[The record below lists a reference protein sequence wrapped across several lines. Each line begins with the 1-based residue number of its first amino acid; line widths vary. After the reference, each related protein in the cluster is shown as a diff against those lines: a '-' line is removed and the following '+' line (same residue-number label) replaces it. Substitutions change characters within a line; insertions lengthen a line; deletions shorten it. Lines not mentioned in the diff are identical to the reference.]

1 MNINSCGQV
10 LCADEQERIAR
21 LRAALLRGGRYLKFK
36 GILASIA
43 PSMAAASLVAGLAVT
58 QPALAADVVV
68 TEPPSNAPVV
78 ITSPGVD
85 DVTVTSSGLITNGGD
100 AGHSP
105 VDIQTG
111 VSSGA
116 ITVDVHD
123 VTTTAGARGAI
134 FINTDGTGDVI
145 VTSDGDVTG
154 ALKGI
159 NVTHSG
165 DGNVSVT
172 STGTITG
179 SADSGVR
186 VLRDGSAAGYNVN
199 VSVNQV
205 TANADGTGAAL
216 DIGNAS
222 AGGALTVTA
231 TGTVTNSAG
240 HVIRINGVDGNSDG
254 NLGGP
259 LTIDVKDLASG
270 SRASATDVFMSG
282 GGDGI
287 QLVGAVGATGTAQPT
302 SITTGDIDVSGT
314 GVNLGYA
321 INRVGGPTTV
331 TTGDITAGG
340 AGVVVESADNS
351 ENYAITVKSGNVTT
365 GSTGITVNQ
374 SGTGSISVEAGNIN
388 AGMAASGVNGFQNAG
403 GYGVRLDS
411 DPHGATVAGQGG
423 SDWNLVTGD
432 ITVTNRATGA
442 FAGTGIGL
450 GTIQNGGNGNTTVTA
465 GNIQAGTGV
474 VYNRNGT
481 GKVSITTGDITAT
494 TGNGVQFG
502 SNLVRD
508 DLVITT
514 GNITAAGKGVTGD
527 TQGRNDLANITTINV
542 GDITSGGDGIDVIH
556 TGRGA
561 ATINAAGTIQSDGIG
576 VNLTNDSATF
586 YSPAPDSQTII
597 TVNNIDTPNNTAINV
612 NSNAVK
618 GTTITTNGAITTSAA
633 STIAGDGM
641 RVTEREG
648 PLLINVAQ
656 GSTITSFNNTMELTN
671 NGSAGTTINVDGAL
685 ISTALG
691 GGSDGVIWTW
701 GTPGTTTVN
710 INDGST
716 VQAADRTGFAMTD
729 NGGDSLITVGA
740 ATVTGGF
747 RLGTGAD
754 VLTFNGTDM
763 LNTGT
768 LDGGFDDAVDVLN
781 LNVVRNLTRDLDVVG
796 QQIQNWRS
804 VNLNGGTA
812 DLVGTLTTGSFTLGV
827 DGAGNPAVLSIGANQ
842 VGDTLTIGALTATSG
857 NFVGAGGN
865 LLLDVDASTHTSD
878 RLVVEGDVSG
888 VTGLLLNNMTP
899 TGAASDLQDI
909 EVVDVAGASPAD
921 AFVLALGPAVL
932 GGRAYTLQQGDTAGA
947 NPLNWFLTLQPC
959 PAGGLN
965 ESNGATLG
973 CVTDDTLSLDDATVF
988 AGNFEGGGGRDIL
1001 TVAGG
1006 ASVSGIV
1013 AGGYAGA
1020 DASALDDD
1028 ADLITI
1034 NTTGSVGG
1042 VMGNL
1047 GDDAIYV
1054 VGGSTVAGNVE
1065 GNEGSNQIRIGGLGA
1080 LPGGSVPV
1088 LDSVTVDGD
1097 VRGGDGAATD
1107 GNNQIWVLGG
1117 AHVSGDVFG
1126 GNGNDTVVLN
1136 GATAAIDG
1144 VIDGGAGSDTIALM
1158 SGAVGGV
1165 VGGDGDDRISLDG
1178 ATVNGAIDGGEGNDS
1193 VSLNSGSVAA
1203 DVNAGNGNDTIVL
1216 NGATASVIGAIDG
1229 GGGNDTISLMRGT
1242 AGSVA
1247 GGDGD
1252 DQISLSGATVN
1263 GPITGGAGNDTIN
1276 LVSGAVAGGV
1286 NAGTGADTL
1295 SVAGATFTLGSTRLD
1310 GGAAGEGN
1318 TLNLNNVNQTLIAPQ
1333 SNLVNWDTV
1342 NANRSSLTVSGGDS
1356 LTAAQ
1361 VNLLD
1366 STLVAR
1372 SGFTINGGLS
1382 LSASTID
1389 LQDNAVGDA
1398 FKVSGNYSAAGAG
1411 GALKLDADFAA
1422 DLADTL
1428 QVGGAIIG
1436 VTSLSVNDVTAET
1449 AEATGQD
1456 VLVATAGSVDV
1467 SNFSLAG
1474 GPIVNGIW
1482 DYDLANGTQP
1492 RTVVLRGSVNS
1503 LAALYS
1509 AAAGALA
1516 DAFGGLPTLEE
1527 RVGQRQWLAK
1537 DDDGAFHGLWVRLA
1551 SDRTTKTPK
1560 SSTVE
1565 STTRNRT
1572 WGLQIGAD
1580 FALVENAGGLLTAG
1594 VTGQYNSMDAKISS
1608 VGHADRGKVTA
1619 DGGGGGLNLTWNSAG
1634 GAYVDLQG
1642 QYNTASADLGTTRFG
1657 TTRRGLDVDS
1667 TSAGLEAGKRVI
1679 LDADRKNV
1687 LVPQAQLMWSQLR
1700 SDSFTD
1706 NKGVKVDLGD
1716 YESSVARV
1724 GLAYEYHAGGVALTG
1739 TNKDAG
1745 MFYAIVNV
1753 LRNLSPRHTA
1763 VAQGKTLVTHDE
1775 RSWGEI
1781 GMGGS
1786 YAFGGNVLV
1795 YGQATYGRAF
1805 GNGGGNDSVGGTLG
1819 VRWDF

>member
-1 MNINSCGQV
+1 MNINSCGQ
-10 LCADEQERIAR
+10 ASRAAEQERLAR
-21 LRAALLRGGRYLKFK
+21 LRAELLRGGRYVKFK

-43 PSMAAASLVAGLAVT
+43 PSMATVSLVAGLAVA
-58 QPALAADVVV
+58 PPVLAADVVV

-78 ITSPGVD
+78 VTSPGVD
-85 DVTVTSSGLITNGGD
+85 NVTVTSTGLITNGND
-100 AGHSP
+100 ANHSP
-105 VDIQTG
+105 IDIQTD
-111 VSSGA
+111 VNSGT

-134 FINTDGTGDVI
+134 FINTDGTGDVN

-159 NVTHSG
+159 NVTHTG

-186 VLRDGSAAGYNVN
+186 VIRDGSAAGYNVN

-205 TANADGTGAAL
+205 TANVGGTGAAL

-222 AGGALTVTA
+222 AGGSITVTA
-231 TGTVTNSAG
+231 TDTVTNTAG

-259 LTIDVKDLASG
+259 LTLDVKDLASG
-270 SRASATDVFMSG
+270 SRASASDVFASG

-287 QLVGAVGATGTAQPT
+287 QLVGAVGATGTQQPT
-302 SITTGDIDVSGT
+302 NITTGNIDVSGT
-314 GVNLGYA
+314 AVNLGYA

-340 AGVVVESADNS
+340 AGVVIESADNS
-351 ENYAITVKSGNVTT
+351 ENYAINVTTGNVTT
-365 GSTGITVNQ
+365 ASTGITVNQ
-374 SGTGSISVEAGNIN
+374 SGTGSISVEAGDIN
-388 AGMAASGVNGFQNAG
+388 AGMVASGVNGFQNAG

-411 DPHGATVAGQGG
+411 DPHGATTAGPGG
-423 SDWNLVTGD
+423 SDWNVATGN
-432 ITVTNRATGA
+432 ITVTNRSTGD

-481 GKVSITTGDITAT
+481 GKVSLTTGDITAT
-494 TGNGVQFG
+494 TGNGIQYG
-502 SNLVRD
+502 TNLVRD
-508 DLVITT
+508 DLIIST
-514 GNITAAGKGVTGD
+514 GNITAAGKGITGD
-527 TQGRNDLANITTINV
+527 TQGSNNLANITTINV
-542 GDITSGGDGIDVIH
+542 GNITSGGDGIDIIH

-561 ATINAAGTIQSDGIG
+561 ATVNVAGTIQAGGIG

-641 RVTEREG
+641 RVIEHEG
-648 PLLINVAQ
+648 PLVVNVAQ

-671 NGSAGTTINVDGAL
+671 NGTAGTTINVDGAL
-685 ISTALG
+685 ISTALN

-701 GTPGTTTVN
+701 GTPGTSTVN

-716 VQAADRTGFAMTD
+716 VQAADRAGFAMTD
-729 NGGDSLITVGA
+729 NGGDSVITVGA

-768 LDGGFDDAVDVLN
+768 LDGGFDDAIDVLN
-781 LNVVRNLTRDLDVVG
+781 LNAVGNLTRDLDVVG
-796 QQIQNWRS
+796 QEIENWRA

-812 DLVGTLTTGSFTLGV
+812 DLVGTMTAGTFTLGA
-827 DGAGNPAVLSIGANQ
+827 DASGSPAVLSIGANH

-857 NFVGAGGN
+857 NYAGAGGN

-878 RLVVEGDVSG
+878 RLVVDGDVSG

-899 TGAASDLQDI
+899 TGSASDLQDI
-909 EVVDVAGASPAD
+909 EVVDVTGASPDD
-921 AFVLALGPAVL
+921 AFVLAQGPAVL
-932 GGRAYTLQQGDTAGA
+932 GGRAYMLQQGNSAGA
-947 NPLNWFLTLQPC
+947 NPLNWFLTLQLC

-965 ESNGATLG
+965 ETNGATLG

-988 AGNFEGGGGRDIL
+988 AGNFEGGGGMDIL

-1020 DASALDDD
+1020 DASALEDD

-1047 GDDAIYV
+1047 GNDAIYV

-1080 LPGGSVPV
+1080 LPGGSTPT
-1088 LDSVTVDGD
+1088 LDSVTVNGD

-1107 GNNQIWVLGG
+1107 GSNQIWVLGG
-1117 AHVSGDVFG
+1117 AHVAGDVFG
-1126 GNGNDTVVLN
+1126 GNGNDTIVLN

-1144 VIDGGAGSDTIALM
+1144 AIDGGAGNDTIALM
-1158 SGAVGGV
+1158 NGAVGGV
-1165 VGGDGDDRISLDG
+1165 AGGEGDDRISLDG
-1178 ATVNGAIDGGEGNDS
+1178 ATVNGLIDGGEGNDTIG
-1193 VSLNSGSVAA
+1193 LNSGSVA
-1203 DVNAGNGNDTIVL
+1203 DGVDAGNGNDAIVL
-1216 NGATASVIGAIDG
+1216 NGATVS
-1229 GGGNDTISLMRGT
+1229 
-1242 AGSVA
+1242 
-1247 GGDGD
+1247 
-1252 DQISLSGATVN
+1252 
-1263 GPITGGAGNDTIN
+1263 GPISGGAGDDTLSLI
-1276 LVSGAVAGGV
+1276 SGSVAGGV

-1295 SVAGATFTLGSTRLD
+1295 NVAGATFALGSTSLD

-1318 TLNLNNVNQTLIAPQ
+1318 TLNLNNVNQTLVTPQ
-1333 SNLVNWDTV
+1333 SNLVNWDTI
-1342 NANRSSLTVSGGDS
+1342 NANRSSLTVSGADS

-1366 STLVAR
+1366 SAILAR
-1372 SGFTINGGLS
+1372 DGFTINGGLS
-1382 LSASTID
+1382 LSSSVID
-1389 LQDNAVGDA
+1389 MQDGVVGDA
-1398 FKVSGNYSAAGAG
+1398 FKVTGDYTGVGSGS
-1411 GALKLDADFAA
+1411 ALKLDADFSTN
-1422 DLADTL
+1422 LADTL
-1428 QVGGAIIG
+1428 QVGGAITG
-1436 VTSLSVNDVTAET
+1436 VTTLSVNDVTPET

-1456 VLVATAGSVDV
+1456 VLVATAGNVDV
-1467 SNFSLAG
+1467 SNFHLAG
-1474 GPIVNGIW
+1474 GSIVNGIW
-1482 DYDLANGTQP
+1482 EYGLANGTQP
-1492 RTVVLRGSVNS
+1492 ETVVLRGSLNS
-1503 LAALYS
+1503 LGALYS
-1509 AAAGALA
+1509 GAAGALA
-1516 DAFGGLPTLEE
+1516 DAFGELPTLEE
-1527 RVGQRQWLAK
+1527 RVGQRQWLAR
-1537 DDDGAFHGLWVRLA
+1537 DNGGAFEGLWIRVA
-1551 SDRTTKTPK
+1551 GDRTTKTPE
-1560 SSTVE
+1560 SSAMDY
-1565 STTRNRT
+1565 STRNRT
-1572 WGLQIGAD
+1572 WGVQVGAD
-1580 FALVENAGGLLTAG
+1580 FALVNNESGLLTVGA
-1594 VTGQYNSMDAKISS
+1594 TGQFKDMDAWIDRA
-1608 VGHADRGKVTA
+1608 GFADKGRIRA
-1619 DGGGGGLNLTWNSAG
+1619 DGGGAGINLTWN
-1634 GAYVDLQG
+1634 GAHGEYVDLQG
-1642 QYNTASADLGTTRFG
+1642 QYNKASATLGTAGMG
-1657 TTRRGLDVDS
+1657 TTMDDLDVES
-1667 TSAGLEAGKRVI
+1667 TSAGLEAGKRFVVS
-1679 LDADRKNV
+1679 ADRKKV
-1687 LVPQAQLMWSQLR
+1687 LVPQAQVSWNQLR
-1700 SDSFTD
+1700 SDAFKD
-1706 NKGVKVDLGD
+1706 NRGVEVDLGD
-1716 YESSVARV
+1716 YETSTARV
-1724 GLAYEYHAGGVALTG
+1724 GLAYEYHANGMNLAGPD
-1739 TNKDAG
+1739 KDG
-1745 MFYAIVNV
+1745 EMFYAIVNV
-1753 LRNLSPRHTA
+1753 VRNLSPRHTA
-1763 VAQGKTLVTHDE
+1763 VAQNRALVTRDQATWYE
-1775 RSWGEI
+1775 LGV
-1781 GMGGS
+1781 GGS
-1786 YAFGGNVLV
+1786 VALGKNALV
-1795 YGQATYGRAF
+1795 YGQLTLSRASEDAD
-1805 GNGGGNDSVGGTLG
+1805 GNNGIGGTVGL
-1819 VRWDF
+1819 RWAF